1 MDTKETLK
9 LTKIVTDL
17 FYKYQANPVIFN
29 KFTQYIENLPE
40 LLENTNTTIIEREQ
54 RKNKLEY
61 ESETFIQKFLHNH
74 KFFYHTSSEL
84 FFQYKDDKYY
94 LIKEDDVQH
103 TILRPNKKAESFLNQ
118 VKISKVKLN
127 EMDDYLIIDLTKNVH
142 SRIGS
147 AKISNSLSGKSV

>member
-1 MDTKETLK
+1 MDNKETSK

-74 KFFYHTSSEL
+74 KFFDHL
-84 FFQYKDDKYY
+84 LCLANIIHIFNIFFLTYQY
-94 LIKEDDVQH
+94 QN
-103 TILRPNKKAESFLNQ
+103 TIIVIN
-118 VKISKVKLN
+118 
-127 EMDDYLIIDLTKNVH
+127 
-142 SRIGS
+142 
-147 AKISNSLSGKSV
+147 